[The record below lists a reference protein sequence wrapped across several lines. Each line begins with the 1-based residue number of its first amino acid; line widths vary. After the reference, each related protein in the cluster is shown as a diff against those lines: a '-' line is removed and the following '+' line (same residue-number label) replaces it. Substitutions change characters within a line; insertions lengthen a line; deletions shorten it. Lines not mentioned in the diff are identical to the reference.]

1 MLVTHSILALFIT
14 FSNLIV
20 LAAFYKNSKLR
31 TTTNLVIIS
40 MATADL
46 LVGCV
51 VIPMWLYTG
60 DLVFMTGP
68 PFEKWQVK
76 MFRAYAY
83 IDQALGLNSIF
94 QLVLLHA
101 LRSYSIAFPLRH
113 RQLNNS
119 KFISFLVCWSLYV
132 VVCMVIILPP
142 SHVRR
147 VLPV

>member
-1 MLVTHSILALFIT
+1 M
-14 FSNLIV
+14 IV

-51 VIPMWLYTG
+51 VIPMWLYG
-60 DLVFMTGP
+60 ADLSFMTGP
-68 PFEKWQVK
+68 PFKKWHIK
-76 MFRAYAY
+76 FFDAYQY
-83 IDQALGLNSIF
+83 IDQSLGLNSIY
-94 QLVLLHA
+94 QLVLLHG

-119 KFISFLVCWSLYV
+119 KFVNFFKKNLETWKEKRKLSINQLDITLNGSLGRTV
-132 VVCMVIILPP
+132 
-142 SHVRR
+142 
-147 VLPV
+147 